1 MAYRRGGDS
10 YRGSWGSDFSFEPLN
25 VYKEKEQERAK
36 QLVQTASEQKYGTDI
51 PPIPGGVFGVVQRS
65 FNSAMAQTADL
76 KAKAPAQ
83 PQQPKSRRGPFGVVS
98 NFLGNVGDVGE
109 AINDALPTPVRN
121 VREIVSD
128 LNPVEGVARSVNDVV
143 HGRNPITRRFNEAK
157 RVAGDVLS
165 GEQFLGEL
173 GVDSSKL
180 PDKPTMPLRQLAD
193 VAASPLTLVTAGT
206 AGVARAGA
214 QAGAKAITGAVL
226 RQLGKEAVSG
236 TVGYVAGQQASEHLP
251 EGTPGIVKAGVGLG
265 AGILAGGA
273 AYKAI
278 ENPSR
283 ALQLSMN
290 AAKAPG
296 PLKGLS
302 IEDVTKNPARVGRTT
317 EVQSTVHPNTK
328 YGFRYRIVDL
338 SDPLVSHDPYTF
350 QENPAY
356 NQILQPRDRS
366 AAASQG
372 QVETMARNLDPN
384 RMLAEAGNLQD
395 GVPIIGP
402 DGIMESG
409 NGRTMAAIRASKDHP
424 ERWQAY
430 QDELR
435 NRLDQ
440 FGLTDQSLEGVQQ
453 PFLVRERLSNVDR
466 GSFVKEANTSST
478 LRMGT
483 LETAKADSQMIS
495 DELLHGMDIPD
506 GATLDDV
513 LQSPRSKTFVRHFM
527 DQLPD
532 TERGALIDTKGQ
544 LSAQGV
550 ERLKA
555 AFFAKTYP
563 GVRGEQLLQ
572 NFFESASPEVRNVR
586 AGMEQTLPAIA
597 QLEAGIR
604 AGRISPSLS
613 IAEDVAAAAD
623 AFRKI
628 KSGTL
633 KFKTVDD
640 YLSQSSMFGD
650 EMDLSPVGRDILAF
664 MDKNNRS
671 AKQIRE
677 ALKGYVEE
685 AAKAPPPNQGGMF
698 GGDLAGPAMD
708 AVSVWE
714 RATGRVVPAEGGT
727 PGVLDMGSGR
737 VEFPGNDPN
746 ASDASGSLPES
757 TKPTTTNDPNARSE
771 SPLPPAESN
780 IPQNPESGTPNIAS
794 DANVASSE
802 LPSETSVG
810 SNTGTS
816 VAPEKKP
823 SFQMPP
829 GTERS
834 NPKYSYR
841 DKQFNV
847 MFQDDLDRALYI
859 LAQPER
865 SKADAKILASV
876 MEYLPGKSEEEIR
889 GLGKAVRDRIKIK
902 AKDAPRGSI
911 INLEPGVHELGVAEG
926 LPEPKPFPHQRNN
939 ADGTV
944 SQEGP
949 PRSDPRR
956 AVHQPLPG
964 AVGEAGPRG
973 HQKAPTNGRIEP
985 GQVMAPGARGAEA
998 DPNIGSAS
1006 GPNTPA
1012 SAPPAPPPKEPP
1024 VTEPGPGNPQRGFGQ
1039 TGEPVDLLN
1048 GRDRA
1053 AVIADAEAGQSTR
1066 LGKAKSRVVK
1076 RAPEVQGVA
1085 NELDRTNHIVREF
1098 PAEQV
1103 DSLRF
1108 DAEKAGLRVQPRENG
1123 WVVVGKDGREISVS
1137 DLVEG
1142 RGDAATLAADLT
1154 PEQQAILD
1162 RVQQVTDYVNRT
1174 AEAHG
1179 VDIAKV
1185 DTETGSFWPR
1195 KVIAREV
1202 EGRRIEKNQPTGTN
1216 RSIGR
1221 NRLGKRTEVSEAI
1234 GQGNGVVYDNP
1245 WTALEDSWRNKLRM
1259 AQDSYVAKMVEP
1271 LASKEA
1277 KSGFGYKPV
1286 PGNHPA
1292 FTTKGVVGTGEGGA
1306 AIMTDQPMMFP
1317 NDVADQLGDVFNSRS
1332 IADTKP
1338 GKFVQ
1343 AINAV
1348 TTPIRA
1354 STDASYLLNQG
1365 LGLLES
1371 SPRNLAKGVKASAR
1385 VVLSAM
1391 GDPQKYADLRR
1402 AESGRTAELLARA
1415 GVDEAQQSGYL
1426 VRMGKHYAAEGAVYE
1441 QQFPTW
1447 FQNSVGKV
1455 PKVGTGLER
1464 TVKWSNETFGR
1475 YLNYARDVLAN
1486 DALEQAVAKGLKGQ
1500 ALDDEMRS
1508 AMKSVNRM
1516 TGWTNSKPT
1525 GLESIGMFAPR
1536 FFRSNV
1542 EQIVAAATK
1551 GGMEGNIAR
1560 AHLLKLVGI
1569 GAGLTIAVNEARGYN
1584 TDLDPRSNNFLR
1596 IRNLGGQDISP
1607 FGPFAT
1613 LVRGIAQTAGGQPG
1627 EMTGEAKGHGFT
1639 FGTNLPSPDVMG
1651 AVQFARAKASP
1662 TLSTAWDLVTGRT
1675 FDDRP
1680 ITPNPLSKEFYTNTI
1695 PDVGREQVPFSFQ
1708 ALVNEG
1714 PVAAATSALG
1724 AQGSEV
1730 TPAEKR
1736 DIARGDVARE
1746 KFGKAYA
1753 DLSGDQ
1759 KAQVNLDER
1768 VAKNQREVE
1777 RRRLESGTDEAKR
1790 ATADKTFRDR
1800 MKVSAQFLTSGQDK
1814 AGKPFSGNDYRDAY
1828 HDAVLQRLGA
1838 FSVLD
1843 KPTGDSDVNGY
1854 FDLYRQA
1861 DMGNGKTDYA
1871 KLDQLEAAYVA
1882 DHPGVMD
1889 KVDKAVGVQDDPTL
1903 RKFRKAQKEAQQYY
1917 ALPAYRGM
1925 TKEQADKAN
1934 EVLTQANGMVSS
1946 KVAVS
1951 RAGALAQLIKAG
1963 KITAEDAALANRA
1976 ARVGTN
1982 PERQKFKMEHELFRT
1997 FYSDAANVEGAAVV
2011 ASAGGSSSTK
2021 RAKLNLGGS
2030 SGGGSK
2036 PRSRYRTAGGARR

>member
-395 GVPIIGP
+395 GVPIMGP

-780 IPQNPESGTPNIAS
+780 IP
-794 DANVASSE
+794 
-802 LPSETSVG
+802 
-810 SNTGTS
+810 
-816 VAPEKKP
+816 
-823 SFQMPP
+823 
-829 GTERS
+829 
-834 NPKYSYR
+834 
-841 DKQFNV
+841 
-847 MFQDDLDRALYI
+847 
-859 LAQPER
+859 
-865 SKADAKILASV
+865 
-876 MEYLPGKSEEEIR
+876 
-889 GLGKAVRDRIKIK
+889 
-902 AKDAPRGSI
+902 
-911 INLEPGVHELGVAEG
+911 
-926 LPEPKPFPHQRNN
+926 
-939 ADGTV
+939 
-944 SQEGP
+944 
-949 PRSDPRR
+949 RR

-1039 TGEPVDLLN
+1039 TGETVDLLN

-1486 DALEQAVAKGLKGQ
+1486 DALEQAVAKGIKGQ

-1695 PDVGREQVPFSFQ
+1695 PDVGRQQVPFSFQ